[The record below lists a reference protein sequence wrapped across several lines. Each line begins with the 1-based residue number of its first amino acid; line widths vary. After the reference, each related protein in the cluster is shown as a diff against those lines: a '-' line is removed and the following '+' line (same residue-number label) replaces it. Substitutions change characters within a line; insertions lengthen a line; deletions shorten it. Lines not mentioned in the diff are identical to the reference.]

1 MGGFISPADQFT
13 VLSAVIL
20 QHVLLLLLLLLSR
33 GVVSP
38 LVRARLSRAGSAAVT
53 AAVVTCPALPPL
65 QGRGGAGR
73 AV

>member
-20 QHVLLLLLLLLSR
+20 QHVLLLLLLLLLSR

-53 AAVVTCPALPPL
+53 AAVVT
-65 QGRGGAGR
+65 
-73 AV
+73 